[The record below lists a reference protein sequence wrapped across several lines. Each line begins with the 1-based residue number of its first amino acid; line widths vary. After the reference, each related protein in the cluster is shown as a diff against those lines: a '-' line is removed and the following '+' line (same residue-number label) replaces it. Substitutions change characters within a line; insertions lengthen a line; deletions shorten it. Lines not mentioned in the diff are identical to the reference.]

1 MPSKVIL
8 KLNNITKEFP
18 GVVALNKVSLEVK
31 TGEVHILLGENGAGK
46 STLIKIL
53 SGAYSKDSGEI
64 FLSGVKVE
72 VKNPKNAQEL
82 GIGVIYQE
90 LNLIPHLSVAENIF
104 LGREFSY
111 PAGVIDS
118 KKNIEETQKLLDE
131 LNVNIKPNS
140 IVSSLG
146 TAQQQMVEI
155 AKALSLKSKILIMDE
170 PTSSL
175 TKNEIETLFK
185 TIRKLKQKDVAII
198 YISHRLEELFEIGD
212 SVTVLRDGNLIET
225 KLIAETTRAE
235 LIKLMV
241 NRDLKDQYPE
251 REKEIGGELL
261 KVVNLSTESLLQN
274 ISFSLYAGEIVGIY
288 GLLGSGRTE
297 LARSIFGA
305 DQITSGDISINGKL
319 TKINSPGKAIKKGI
333 GFLTEDRKTQGLIL
347 DLSVKENISI
357 TALDK
362 LTNFGIIQLKEELKV
377 SDQYIGGLKIKTTGR
392 NQDVR
397 SLSGGNQQK
406 VVFAKWLN
414 SETNIFIFDEPTRG
428 IDVGAKQEIYELMNR
443 LTESGCGIIMIS
455 SELPEI
461 IGMSDRVF
469 VMHNGKLTAEFD
481 KIDLSQEVILNSAVG
496 EIYAN

>member
-1 MPSKVIL
+1 MQNNVIL
-8 KLNNITKEFP
+8 KLNSITKEFP
-18 GVVALNKVSLEVK
+18 GVVALNNVSLQVK

-46 STLIKIL
+46 STLVKIL
-53 SGAYSKDSGEI
+53 SGAYKKDNGEI
-64 FLSGVKVE
+64 FLRGKKVE
-72 VKNPKNAQEL
+72 IKNPRHAQEL

-90 LNLIPHLSVAENIF
+90 LNLIPHLTVAENIF

-111 PAGVIDS
+111 TAGVIDS
-118 KKNIEETQKLLDE
+118 KKIIEETKKLLSE
-131 LNVNIKPNS
+131 LNVNINPS
-140 IVSSLG
+140 ELVSSLG

-155 AKALSLKSKILIMDE
+155 AKALSLNSKILVMDE

-175 TKNEIETLFK
+175 TKNEIETLFQ

-225 KLIAETTRAE
+225 KLITETTPTE

-241 NRDLKDQYPE
+241 NRDLKDQYPK
-251 REKEIGGELL
+251 REKQIGNEIL
-261 KVVNLSTESLLQN
+261 KVIALSTENLLKN
-274 ISFSLYAGEIVGIY
+274 ISFSLYAGELVGIY

-297 LARSIFGA
+297 LARAIFGA
-305 DQITSGDISINGKL
+305 DKIKSGEIFIKEKPV
-319 TKINSPGKAIKKGI
+319 KINSPGKAIKEGI

-357 TALDK
+357 TSLDELSSIGVIK
-362 LTNFGIIQLKEELKV
+362 LKEESRI
-377 SDQYIGGLKIKTTGR
+377 SDSYISELKIKTTGS

-443 LTESGCGIIMIS
+443 LTQNGCGIIMIS
-455 SELPEI
+455 SELPEVL
-461 IGMSDRVF
+461 GMSDRIL
-469 VMHNGKLTAEFD
+469 VMHNGEITAEFEN
-481 KIDLSQEVILNSAVG
+481 KGLTQEMIIGSAIG
-496 EIYAN
+496 EVYAN